1 MSEHNHWVPEIYY
14 EESDDDGLT
23 SHIPFISVPEDEKMP
38 RMLFIFESRETG
50 EFEPGPSGEELPV
63 TEMTLH
69 QYADMDVL
77 KYKLD
82 SESYDKVRAALGL
95 QSLKDAVPAGQK
107 ISENIRAA
115 VS

>member
-1 MSEHNHWVPEIYY
+1 MGKNNHWVPEIYY
-14 EESDDDGLT
+14 EETDDDGLT
-23 SHIPFISVPEDEKMP
+23 SHIPFIAVPEDEDMP
-38 RMLFIFESRETG
+38 RFLFVFESRETG

-63 TEMTLH
+63 IEMTLH

-77 KYKLD
+77 KHKLD
-82 SESYDKVRAALGL
+82 SEIYDKVRGALGL